1 MAEPASELY
10 DLVELLRTEQRRRW
24 LDGERVSAEAYF
36 ELHPTLLTDPTSALH
51 MIYNEVLLREQD
63 GENPALEDYVR
74 RFPDLACQLNPL
86 FEVHRAL
93 ESDQIL
99 ETLADQASP
108 GATLPQRRGNAP
120 SSAPT
125 VTGYVII
132 GELGRGGMGVVYK
145 AVKAGL
151 SRVVA
156 LKMILAGNHADA
168 AQLAR
173 FRAEAEAVARLH
185 HPNIV
190 QIYDI
195 GEQDGCPYF
204 SMEFVNGP
212 SLAEELKGMPQPARS
227 AAGLIETLARAIHT
241 AHQKGIIHR
250 DLKPANILLGTAE
263 WLTAN
268 DRSSLPLDPES
279 SDLYSNGDLAS
290 YFPKISDFGLAK
302 QLDIGEGQTATGAIL
317 GTPSY
322 MAPERANS
330 QRREVSPAEDI
341 YSLGAILYE
350 LLTGRPPFKASTPL
364 DTLRQVLAEEPVP
377 LSRYHLKVPADLNT
391 ICMKC
396 LQKAPHKRYAS
407 ALALAEDLERFLAR
421 QPIRARRTPLLERAW
436 LWCWRNPMAACL
448 GGLIVTAA
456 IGAAL
461 AAVRLRI
468 EQSATLAQL
477 RKTQDAE
484 IAGEHRL
491 FASLLGQARASRL
504 SRQMGQ
510 RFETLDLIAE
520 AAKLAL
526 SLKLGE
532 DEFRKLRSEAASSMA
547 LTDLRVD
554 HEWPGWPA
562 GSFGAAFDGSLERY
576 ARVDRNGA
584 VSIRRVNDDAEL
596 YQMPSMGTG
605 ASWAQMSDDGLAVVV
620 SSWSY
625 AKLWTLTGTTASCL
639 LEVKDFTA
647 VNFSPDDQQ
656 IAFGHEDATISLHE
670 RPSGR
675 ETQRFRA
682 AKPIRHVAFNPKHR
696 QLAVT
701 YASGAAVIDLNTGRS
716 LVDLSRGAWVS
727 AIPAWH
733 PEGNLLALAE
743 RENRIALWEVPTGTP
758 RMFFEGY
765 KNVITGISFN
775 HAGSL
780 LASTGWEGKLRLWDP
795 RTGEQ
800 LFSLNNPVQDVRF
813 SRDDQRLA
821 LDSAADVS
829 EPGKWQLARSIER
842 YTGTRTRWI
851 KKNPLSLRSARNTT
865 WWPRAWATACN

>member
-1 MAEPASELY
+1 M
-10 DLVELLRTEQRRRW
+10 
-24 LDGERVSAEAYF
+24 
-36 ELHPTLLTDPTSALH
+36 
-51 MIYNEVLLREQD
+51 
-63 GENPALEDYVR
+63 
-74 RFPDLACQLNPL
+74 
-86 FEVHRAL
+86 
-93 ESDQIL
+93 
-99 ETLADQASP
+99 
-108 GATLPQRRGNAP
+108 
-120 SSAPT
+120 
-125 VTGYVII
+125 II

-173 FRAEAEAVARLH
+173 LSRGGRGRRAIASPEHCSDLRHRGTGRLSL
-185 HPNIV
+185 
-190 QIYDI
+190 
-195 GEQDGCPYF
+195 F

-322 MAPERANS
+322 MAPEHANS

-421 QPIRARRTPLLERAW
+421 QPIRPRRTPLLERAW

-456 IGAAL
+456 IGACTRGGAI
-461 AAVRLRI
+461 AHPAEVRRWR
-468 EQSATLAQL
+468 L

-562 GSFGAAFDGSLERY
+562 GSLALLFASPRRG
-576 ARVDRNGA
+576 RVG
-584 VSIRRVNDDAEL
+584 IRRIR
-596 YQMPSMGTG
+596 
-605 ASWAQMSDDGLAVVV
+605 
-620 SSWSY
+620 
-625 AKLWTLTGTTASCL
+625 C
-639 LEVKDFTA
+639 
-647 VNFSPDDQQ
+647 
-656 IAFGHEDATISLHE
+656 ATYS
-670 RPSGR
+670 RP
-675 ETQRFRA
+675 
-682 AKPIRHVAFNPKHR
+682 
-696 QLAVT
+696 
-701 YASGAAVIDLNTGRS
+701 
-716 LVDLSRGAWVS
+716 WVS
-727 AIPAWH
+727 
-733 PEGNLLALAE
+733 
-743 RENRIALWEVPTGTP
+743 R
-758 RMFFEGY
+758 
-765 KNVITGISFN
+765 
-775 HAGSL
+775 
-780 LASTGWEGKLRLWDP
+780 
-795 RTGEQ
+795 
-800 LFSLNNPVQDVRF
+800 
-813 SRDDQRLA
+813 
-821 LDSAADVS
+821 
-829 EPGKWQLARSIER
+829 WQ
-842 YTGTRTRWI
+842 
-851 KKNPLSLRSARNTT
+851 
-865 WWPRAWATACN
+865 